1 MQSTAAARLAPNLLS
16 RSLLAGGVAAVLAL
30 GMTACKKDQAAGPAA
45 TATPAATP
53 AAAPAPAVSSAVAA
67 MGADQLRDA
76 AAKALSEQRLYA
88 PVGNNAMEYY
98 LALRDKSANDPSVAS
113 ALTDLQPYATI
124 ATEQAIAR
132 KDFSEADRLYALLEK
147 ADSAA
152 PALPRLKNAIA
163 DGEKAATAAAASGT
177 TPVLTPQEQAKQAE
191 LEKKRLEDQK
201 KLQEQA
207 AKELTAKQAQDK
219 VNQTAVKAQ
228 QDATAKADADRR
240 AEAERKAEADRRAEA
255 DRKAAAD
262 RAAEQQQRAAA
273 APTRSASS
281 ELRAISTPS
290 PRFPVEALRSGQ
302 SGSVTVEFT
311 VSSDGSVGAAR
322 VVNADPPRVFDRE
335 ALNAVRKWRFEPV
348 GSPVTTRRTMQF
360 KPSE

>member
-1 MQSTAAARLAPNLLS
+1 MQSSVARPVSTQLS
-16 RSLLAGGVAAVLAL
+16 RSLLAGGIVLAL
-30 GMTACKKDQAAGPAA
+30 ALGVTSCKKDQNAAPAGS
-45 TATPAATP
+45 TPAATTP
-53 AAAPAPAVSSAVAA
+53 AAPTQAVSSAVAA

-76 AAKALSEQRLYA
+76 ASKALSEQRLYA
-88 PVGNNAMEYY
+88 PAGNNAMEYY
-98 LALRDKSANDPSVAS
+98 LALRDKAANDPSVSS

-147 ADSAA
+147 TDSAA
-152 PALPRLKNAIA
+152 PALPRLKNAIT
-163 DGEKAATAAAASGT
+163 DGEKAVAAAAASGT
-177 TPVLTPQEQAKQAE
+177 TPVLTPQEQAKQAD

-207 AKELTAKQAQDK
+207 AKELAAKQTQDK
-219 VNQTAVKAQ
+219 ANQTAAKAQ
-228 QDATAKADADRR
+228 QDATAKADADR
-240 AEAERKAEADRRAEA
+240 KAEADRKTAA

-262 RAAEQQQRAAA
+262 RAAEQQRAAPA
-273 APTRSASS
+273 PAASAPAPTRSASS
-281 ELRAISTPS
+281 DLRAISTPS
-290 PRFPVEALRSGQ
+290 PRFPAEALRSGV

-311 VSSDGSVGAAR
+311 VSSDGSVDAAR

-348 GSPVTTRRTMQF
+348 ASPVTTRRTMQF
-360 KPSE
+360 KPAE

>member
-1 MQSTAAARLAPNLLS
+1 MQLIAATRPASIQLS
-16 RSLLAGGVAAVLAL
+16 RPLLAGGVALALVL
-30 GMTACKKDQAAGPAA
+30 GMTACKKDES
-45 TATPAATP
+45 ATPAAGSAP
-53 AAAPAPAVSSAVAA
+53 ATATAAPAQAVSSAVAA
-67 MGADQLRDA
+67 MGADQLRGA
-76 AAKALSEQRLYA
+76 ASKALSEQRLYA
-88 PVGNNAMEYY
+88 PAGNNAMEYY

-132 KDFSEADRLYALLEK
+132 KDFTEADRLYALLEK

-152 PALPRLKNAIA
+152 PALPRLKNAIV
-163 DGEKAATAAAASGT
+163 DGQKAATAAAASGT
-177 TPVLTPQEQAKQAE
+177 TPVLTPQEQAKQAD

-207 AKELTAKQAQDK
+207 AKELAAKQAQDK
-219 VNQTAVKAQ
+219 AAQ
-228 QDATAKADADRR
+228 SVQQQQQAATAKADADR
-240 AEAERKAEADRRAEA
+240 KAEADAKAAADARAEA

-262 RAAEQQQRAAA
+262 RAAAQQRAAA
-273 APTRSASS
+273 AQPARSASS

-290 PRFPVEALRSGQ
+290 PRFPPEALRSGQ

-311 VSSDGSVGAAR
+311 VSPDGSVGAAR
-322 VVNADPPRVFDRE
+322 VVSADPPRVFDRE
-335 ALNAVRKWRFEPV
+335 ALSAVRKWRFEPV

-360 KPSE
+360 KPAE

>member
-1 MQSTAAARLAPNLLS
+1 MQTNAAARPAPSHLT
-16 RSLLAGGVAAVLAL
+16 RSLLAGGVALGLAL
-30 GMTACKKDQAAGPAA
+30 GMTACNKDQGAAPAAG
-45 TATPAATP
+45 TPAATP
-53 AAAPAPAVSSAVAA
+53 ATAPAQAVSSSVAA

-76 AAKALSEQRLYA
+76 AGKALSEQRLYA
-88 PVGNNAMEYY
+88 PAGNNAMEYY

-132 KDFSEADRLYALLEK
+132 KDFTEADRLYALLEK

-152 PALPRLKNAIA
+152 PALPRLKNAIV
-163 DGEKAATAAAASGT
+163 DGQKAAAAAAASGT

-207 AKELTAKQAQDK
+207 AKELAAKQAQDK
-219 VNQTAVKAQ
+219 VNQQAAKAQ
-228 QDATAKADADRR
+228 QDATAKADADRK
-240 AEAERKAEADRRAEA
+240 AEADRQQAAAEAKAAADRKAEADRRAE
-255 DRKAAAD
+255 
-262 RAAEQQQRAAA
+262 QQRAATA
-273 APTRSASS
+273 AAARPASS

-290 PRFPVEALRSGQ
+290 PRFPAEALRSGQ

-311 VSSDGSVGAAR
+311 VSPDGSVGAAR

-360 KPSE
+360 KPAD